1 MVPSSSAR
9 SGLADALDTAVRR
22 AVEIAV
28 AVRAG
33 GAPAT
38 VRPTAIRV
46 TLVVVRRA
54 VFAVGMTESV
64 REAEVTEWAY
74 VGPARQPR
82 AVWVRKICKAIT
94 IIIYGVGAAR
104 FVRRDRHAASC
115 RAGSCRARDVRGV
128 GEPAVLLGPH
138 AVPVG
143 RAAAYRGVAIARRI
157 RRHVSQR
164 GEVHAVEA
172 ALHLVT
178 VFDCRVVCPGEIDRG
193 ITRCGREPGGASG

>member
-64 REAEVTEWAY
+64 REAEVTERAY
-74 VGPARQPR
+74 VGPARQHR
-82 AVWVRKICKAIT
+82 AVWVCKICKAIT
-94 IIIYGVGAAR
+94 IIIYGVEAAR
-104 FVRRDRHAASC
+104 FVRRDRHA
-115 RAGSCRARDVRGV
+115 GSYRARGVRGV

-138 AVPVG
+138 PVPVG
-143 RAAAYRGVAIARRI
+143 RAAAYRGVAIARRT

-164 GEVHAVEA
+164 GEVRAVEA

-178 VFDCRVVCPGEIDRG
+178 VFDC
-193 ITRCGREPGGASG
+193 